1 MPNEGSYRYR
11 EYAPLILRL
20 AVGVVFLAH
29 GLSKFGDLNGVSQM
43 FGSMG
48 MPAAGLM
55 AAMVAAMEAVGGAA
69 LILGIGTRI
78 AAVLLSAVL
87 MVAIV
92 MVKARVGL
100 IAPMGAPLPGA
111 ELDLA
116 LLAGLVALI
125 LQGGGLLSFDKVV
138 LKRA

>member
-1 MPNEGSYRYR
+1 MLNDRLNRYG

-20 AVGVVFLAH
+20 AVGIVFLAH
-29 GLSKFGDLNGVSQM
+29 GWSKLGDLGGTTQM
-43 FGSMG
+43 FGNMG

-55 AAMVAAMEAVGGAA
+55 AASVAAVETFGGAA

-78 AAVLLSAVL
+78 AAALLSIVML
-87 MVAIV
+87 VAIV
-92 MVKARVGL
+92 MVKAKTGL

-116 LLAGLVALI
+116 LLAGCVALI
-125 LQGGGLLSFDKVV
+125 LQGSGRLSLDGVV
-138 LKRA
+138 LQRA